1 MSFPKLLPPIRFI
14 YILNINK
21 NKLIKDQLKV
31 IREDVL
37 YTSNE
42 VYHMLQVIKQFNQ
55 RLFNI
60 EDQLKAVEEGLKEA
74 KKEAIVKA

>member
-1 MSFPKLLPPIRFI
+1 MSSPKLLPPIRFI
-14 YILNINK
+14 HVLNVNK
-21 NKLIKDQLKV
+21 DKPIKDQLKV
-31 IREDVL
+31 IREDIL

-42 VYHMLQVIKQFNQ
+42 VYHVLQMIKQFNQ

-74 KKEAIVKA
+74 KKEATVKA